1 MEYVFVVVW
10 GIGALAMGSLFAFR
24 PEVPTDRQIKQMTRS
39 RSANRLAELPARKT
53 LLIRNRIGGVFF
65 MIAGV
70 VVPILAFTRGIS
82 FGS

>member
-1 MEYVFVVVW
+1 MEYVFVAVW
-10 GIGALAMGSLFAFR
+10 SIGALALGSLFAFH
-24 PEVPTDRQIKQMTRS
+24 PEIPTDKFIKQMTRS
-39 RSANRLAELPARKT
+39 RSANRLSEIPARST
-53 LLIRNRIGGVFF
+53 LLIKNRIGGVFF